1 MFGRFYLEAD
11 RYSNEISQYKDLVS
25 SQNVGANPCGRPDG
39 QVQDLSLPQ
48 IIEKI
53 QDLFRAL
60 NTVKTF
66 TDGGYEVRIYCV
78 NER

>member
-11 RYSNEISQYKDLVS
+11 RYSNEISQY
-25 SQNVGANPCGRPDG
+25 
-39 QVQDLSLPQ
+39 
-48 IIEKI
+48 E
-53 QDLFRAL
+53 DLFRAL